1 MLNKAFEK
9 SICIYATSP
18 LMWDWYPFV
27 AKKMVHYILYWVF
40 GLSEDMVYLASAE
53 KESHRG

>member
-1 MLNKAFEK
+1 MLNKASQK

-27 AKKMVHYILYWVF
+27 AKMMVHYVLYWIF
-40 GLSEDMVYLASAE
+40 SLSEYLASAE
-53 KESHRG
+53 KQSHQG